1 MSLEFFDQGKKYVG
15 GANDNICPICYEDLN
30 ETQVTIMCHECNQ
43 KFHYECIKEWC
54 TTSNGYRNG
63 CPSCRNPDICTNN
76 FEAERLEAQ
85 RRERDRIREERDR
98 LREERI
104 ATALDAPNAEFNM
117 TQALEV
123 LRRSYREYSMED
135 GTGIGRARI
144 IEANREFTQME
155 NHLSR
160 VWNWMRNHLREF
172 IEDLNVPFPNQNNY
186 EEPNEQSERTDNARS
201 LLQEIEDNPNWYRT
215 PRLNNSKDVA
225 HLCELYDLM
234 IINWEEYD
242 RLEGIDG
249 YTIGGYFTELFGRPF
264 RFLFTEEQNIY
275 AQRIRAQRKYKSLQ
289 VKIFIFTLILQNRD
303 THTREQGNNADRGAQ
318 TDDDLGQGN
327 NAEAERLAVRI
338 AEINAQIED
347 ARNRRIAAERRIEE
361 ANMRTAEAERR
372 IAEIQRRQRVAEEEA
387 ERQIA
392 DAQREAPREQTLTA
406 AEADAIAA
414 QVVAERRERSPDDP
428 RRMSF
433 AEAEA
438 IAAQIVEERNARTVA
453 EGRIADAER
462 RTADARIRALEA
474 ERRTAE
480 EEQQIADAER
490 QIADMGI
497 SGGKPKKRTYKKRT
511 YKKRTY
517 KKRTYKKK
525 TKQLFGWG
533 KNPKLEKFWRELASG
548 KKVII
553 VYNNDKIENYNMP
566 KTKNA
571 AHKKYIELLNN
582 NEIKAI
588 ITSGQSSDIYEALY
602 KRVKNKSPQEII
614 KNYKKYLWQYKS
626 GEKEYYL

>member
-15 GANDNICPICYEDLN
+15 GADDNICPICREDLN
-30 ETQVTIMCHECNQ
+30 ETELTIMCHECGQ
-43 KFHYECIKEWC
+43 KFHHECIKEWC
-54 TTSNGYRNG
+54 TTSSSYTNQKG
-63 CPSCRNPDICTNN
+63 CPSCRNPDICTNNN

-85 RRERDRIREERDR
+85 RRERER

-104 ATALDAPNAEFNM
+104 GVALDALDAEFNM

-123 LRRSYREYSMED
+123 LRLHYREYSMED
-135 GTGIGRARI
+135 GTDIGRARI

-186 EEPNEQSERTDNARS
+186 EEPNEQPERTDNARS
-201 LLQEIEDNPNWYRT
+201 LLQEIEDNPNWFRT

-225 HLCELYDLM
+225 HLCDLYDLM

-249 YTIGGYFTELFGRPF
+249 YTIGGYFTELFGRPL

-275 AQRIRAQRKYKSLQ
+275 DQRIRAQRKYKSLQ

-318 TDDDLGQGN
+318 TDDDLGRRTSRGTSPPTSDSGVSWASIATRGTARSDDLGLRQL
-327 NAEAERLAVRI
+327 ERDAERRRLDAEEDELAARI
-338 AEINAQIED
+338 AEIRAQID
-347 ARNRRIAAERRIEE
+347 AERNRRNAAEMRIEA
-361 ANMRTAEAERR
+361 ANMRT
-372 IAEIQRRQRVAEEEA
+372 EEA
-387 ERQIA
+387 EQ
-392 DAQREAPREQTLTA
+392 
-406 AEADAIAA
+406 
-414 QVVAERRERSPDDP
+414 
-428 RRMSF
+428 
-433 AEAEA
+433 
-438 IAAQIVEERNARTVA
+438 
-453 EGRIADAER
+453 RIA
-462 RTADARIRALEA
+462 EA

-480 EEQQIADAER
+480 AER

-497 SGGKPKKRTYKKRT
+497 SGGKP
-511 YKKRTY
+511 KKRTY

-614 KNYKKYLWQYKS
+614 KNYKKYLWQYES

>member
-15 GANDNICPICYEDLN
+15 GADDNICPICHEDLN
-30 ETQVTIMCHECNQ
+30 ETQVTIMCHECGQ
-43 KFHYECIKEWC
+43 KFHHECIKEWC
-54 TTSNGYRNG
+54 TTSSGYTNQKG
-63 CPSCRNPDICTNN
+63 CPSCRDPNICTNNN

-85 RRERDRIREERDR
+85 RRERER

-104 ATALDAPNAEFNM
+104 GVALDALDAEFNM

-123 LRRSYREYSMED
+123 LRLHYREYSMED
-135 GTGIGRARI
+135 GTDIGRARI
-144 IEANREFTQME
+144 VEANREFTQME

-160 VWNWMRNHLREF
+160 VWDWMLNHLMDF
-172 IEDLNVPFPNQNNY
+172 FEDLNVPFPNQNIY

-201 LLQEIEDNPNWYRT
+201 LLQEIEDNPNWFRT

-225 HLCELYDLM
+225 HLCDLYDLM

-264 RFLFTEEQNIY
+264 RFLFREEQNIY
-275 AQRIRAQRKYKSLQ
+275 AQRIRAQRIYKSLQ
-289 VKIFIFTLILQNRD
+289 VKIFIFTMILQNRD
-303 THTREQGNNADRGAQ
+303 THTREQVNNADRGAQ
-318 TDDDLGQGN
+318 TDDDLGPVMPATLEREQTQMEAPREQTLTA
-327 NAEAERLAVRI
+327 AEAVAIAAQIAAEEAAAPRRRGRRPLTAAEADAIAAQIVAERRERDRHRGAQTNTEAGIDVQI
-338 AEINAQIED
+338 AELNAQID
-347 ARNRRIAAERRIEE
+347 AERNRRDAAEMRIAE

-372 IAEIQRRQRVAEEEA
+372 IA
-387 ERQIA
+387 
-392 DAQREAPREQTLTA
+392 
-406 AEADAIAA
+406 
-414 QVVAERRERSPDDP
+414 
-428 RRMSF
+428 
-433 AEAEA
+433 
-438 IAAQIVEERNARTVA
+438 
-453 EGRIADAER
+453 DAER
-462 RTADARIRALEA
+462 R
-474 ERRTAE
+474 
-480 EEQQIADAER
+480 
-490 QIADMGI
+490 IADMGI
-497 SGGKPKKRTYKKRT
+497 SGGKP
-511 YKKRTY
+511 KKRTY

-614 KNYKKYLWQYKS
+614 KNYKKYLWQYES

>member
-1 MSLEFFDQGKKYVG
+1 MSFEFFDQGKKYVG
-15 GANDNICPICYEDLN
+15 GADDNICPICHEDLN

-43 KFHYECIKEWC
+43 KFHHECIKEWC
-54 TTSNGYRNG
+54 STSSYTNQKG
-63 CPSCRNPDICTNN
+63 CPLCRDPNICTNN
-76 FEAERLEAQ
+76 FE
-85 RRERDRIREERDR
+85 
-98 LREERI
+98 
-104 ATALDAPNAEFNM
+104 PEFNM
-117 TQALEV
+117 TQALEE
-123 LRRSYREYSMED
+123 LRLHHREYSMED
-135 GTGIGRARI
+135 GTDIGRARLRD
-144 IEANREFTQME
+144 ASREFTQME
-155 NHLSR
+155 NQFQG
-160 VWNWMRNHLREF
+160 VWNWMLNHLMDF
-172 IEDLNVPFPNQNNY
+172 FEDLNVPFPNQNNY
-186 EEPNEQSERTDNARS
+186 EEPNVQSERTDNARS
-201 LLQEIEDNPNWYRT
+201 LLQEIENNPNWFRT

-225 HLCELYDLM
+225 HLCDLYDLM
-234 IINWEEYD
+234 ILNWDEYK

-249 YTIGGYFTELFGRPF
+249 YTIGGYFTELFGRPL

-275 AQRIRAQRKYKSLQ
+275 AQRIRAQRIYKSLQ
-289 VKIFIFTLILQNRD
+289 VKIFIFTLILQKRD
-303 THTREQGNNADRGAQ
+303 TITREQVNNAVRGAQ
-318 TDDDLGQGN
+318 TDP
-327 NAEAERLAVRI
+327 EAGIDVQI
-338 AEINAQIED
+338 AEINAQIE
-347 ARNRRIAAERRIEE
+347 AERMVRNAAEMRIAE
-361 ANMRTAEAERR
+361 ANMRTAEAEQR
-372 IAEIQRRQRVAEEEA
+372 IA
-387 ERQIA
+387 
-392 DAQREAPREQTLTA
+392 
-406 AEADAIAA
+406 
-414 QVVAERRERSPDDP
+414 
-428 RRMSF
+428 
-433 AEAEA
+433 
-438 IAAQIVEERNARTVA
+438 
-453 EGRIADAER
+453 
-462 RTADARIRALEA
+462 EA

-480 EEQQIADAER
+480 AER

-497 SGGKPKKRTYKKRT
+497 SGGKPKKRTYKKRTYKKRT

-614 KNYKKYLWQYKS
+614 KNYKKYLWQYES

>member
-1 MSLEFFDQGKKYVG
+1 MSLEFFDQVKKYVG
-15 GANDNICPICYEDLN
+15 GADDNICPICHEDLN
-30 ETQVTIMCHECNQ
+30 ETEETIMCHECGQ
-43 KFHYECIKEWC
+43 KFHHECIKEWC
-54 TTSNGYRNG
+54 TTSSGYTNQKG
-63 CPSCRNPDICTNN
+63 CPSCRDPNICTNN
-76 FEAERLEAQ
+76 FE
-85 RRERDRIREERDR
+85 
-98 LREERI
+98 
-104 ATALDAPNAEFNM
+104 PEFNM
-117 TQALEV
+117 TQALED
-123 LRRSYREYSMED
+123 LILSHREYSMDD
-135 GTGIGRARI
+135 GTEIGRARLT
-144 IEANREFTQME
+144 EAYREFAQMQ

-160 VWNWMRNHLREF
+160 VWNWMLNHLIEF
-172 IEDLNVPFPNQNNY
+172 IEDFNVPFPNQNNY
-186 EEPNEQSERTDNARS
+186 EEPNEQSNRTDNARS
-201 LLQEIEDNPNWYRT
+201 LLQEIEENPNWFRT

-225 HLCELYDLM
+225 HLCDLYDLM
-234 IINWEEYD
+234 ILNWDEYK
-242 RLEGIDG
+242 RLEGG
-249 YTIGGYFTELFGRPF
+249 YLTELFGRPL

-275 AQRIRAQRKYKSLQ
+275 AQRRRAQQKYKRLQ
-289 VKIFIFTLILQNRD
+289 AKIHIFGMILQNRD
-303 THTREQGNNADRGAQ
+303 THTRGQVNNADRGA
-318 TDDDLGQGN
+318 LPAG
-327 NAEAERLAVRI
+327 
-338 AEINAQIED
+338 
-347 ARNRRIAAERRIEE
+347 AAL
-361 ANMRTAEAERR
+361 
-372 IAEIQRRQRVAEEEA
+372 RVV
-387 ERQIA
+387 
-392 DAQREAPREQTLTA
+392 
-406 AEADAIAA
+406 AA

-438 IAAQIVEERNARTVA
+438 IAAQIVAERRARTAA
-453 EGRIADAER
+453 ERRIADAER
-462 RTADARIRALEA
+462 RTADADMRTAEA

-480 EEQQIADAER
+480 AERQIADAER

-497 SGGKPKKRTYKKRT
+497 SGGKPKKRT

-614 KNYKKYLWQYKS
+614 KNYKKYLWQYES

>member
-15 GANDNICPICYEDLN
+15 GADDNICPICREDLN
-30 ETQVTIMCHECNQ
+30 ETELTIMCHECGQ
-43 KFHYECIKEWC
+43 KFHHECIKEWC
-54 TTSNGYRNG
+54 TTSSSYTNQKG
-63 CPSCRNPDICTNN
+63 CPSCRNPDICTNNN

-85 RRERDRIREERDR
+85 RRERER

-104 ATALDAPNAEFNM
+104 GVALDALDAEFNM

-123 LRRSYREYSMED
+123 LRLHYREYSMED
-135 GTGIGRARI
+135 GTDIGRARI

-186 EEPNEQSERTDNARS
+186 EEPNEQPERTDNARS

-225 HLCELYDLM
+225 HLCDLYDLM

-318 TDDDLGQGN
+318 TDDDLGRRTSRGTSPPTSDSGVSWASIATRGTARSDDLGLRQL
-327 NAEAERLAVRI
+327 ERDAERRRLDAEEDELAARI
-338 AEINAQIED
+338 AEIRAQID
-347 ARNRRIAAERRIEE
+347 AERNRRNAAEMRIEA
-361 ANMRTAEAERR
+361 ANMRT
-372 IAEIQRRQRVAEEEA
+372 EEA
-387 ERQIA
+387 EQ
-392 DAQREAPREQTLTA
+392 
-406 AEADAIAA
+406 
-414 QVVAERRERSPDDP
+414 
-428 RRMSF
+428 
-433 AEAEA
+433 
-438 IAAQIVEERNARTVA
+438 
-453 EGRIADAER
+453 RIA
-462 RTADARIRALEA
+462 EA

-480 EEQQIADAER
+480 AER

-614 KNYKKYLWQYKS
+614 KNYKKYLWQYES

>member
-15 GANDNICPICYEDLN
+15 GADDNICPICHEDLN
-30 ETQVTIMCHECNQ
+30 ETQVTIMCHECGQ
-43 KFHYECIKEWC
+43 KFHHECIKEWC
-54 TTSNGYRNG
+54 TTSSGYTNQKG
-63 CPSCRNPDICTNN
+63 CPSCRDPNICTNNN

-85 RRERDRIREERDR
+85 RRERER

-104 ATALDAPNAEFNM
+104 GVALDALDAEFNM

-123 LRRSYREYSMED
+123 LRLHYREYSMED
-135 GTGIGRARI
+135 GTDIGRARI
-144 IEANREFTQME
+144 VEANREFTQME

-160 VWNWMRNHLREF
+160 VWDWMLNHLMDF
-172 IEDLNVPFPNQNNY
+172 FEDLNVPFPNQNIY

-201 LLQEIEDNPNWYRT
+201 LLQEIEDNPNWFRT

-225 HLCELYDLM
+225 HLCDLYDLM

-264 RFLFTEEQNIY
+264 RFLFREEQNIY
-275 AQRIRAQRKYKSLQ
+275 AQRIRAQRIYKSLQ
-289 VKIFIFTLILQNRD
+289 VKIFIFTMILQNRD
-303 THTREQGNNADRGAQ
+303 THTREQVNNADRGAQ
-318 TDDDLGQGN
+318 TDDDLGPVMPATLEREQTQMEAPREQTLTA
-327 NAEAERLAVRI
+327 AEAVAIAAQIAAEEAAAPRRRGRRPLTAAEADAIAAQIVAERRERDRHRGAQTNTEAGIDVQI
-338 AEINAQIED
+338 AELNAQID
-347 ARNRRIAAERRIEE
+347 AERNRRDAAEMRIAE

-372 IAEIQRRQRVAEEEA
+372 IA
-387 ERQIA
+387 
-392 DAQREAPREQTLTA
+392 
-406 AEADAIAA
+406 
-414 QVVAERRERSPDDP
+414 
-428 RRMSF
+428 
-433 AEAEA
+433 
-438 IAAQIVEERNARTVA
+438 
-453 EGRIADAER
+453 DAER
-462 RTADARIRALEA
+462 R
-474 ERRTAE
+474 
-480 EEQQIADAER
+480 
-490 QIADMGI
+490 IADMGI
-497 SGGKPKKRTYKKRT
+497 SGGKPKKRT

-614 KNYKKYLWQYKS
+614 KNYKKYLWQYES

>member
-1 MSLEFFDQGKKYVG
+1 MNLEFFDQEKKYVG
-15 GANDNICPICYEDLN
+15 GADDNICPICREDLN
-30 ETQVTIMCHECNQ
+30 ETELTIMCHECGQ
-43 KFHYECIKEWC
+43 KFHHECIKEWC
-54 TTSNGYRNG
+54 TTSSSYTNQKG

-85 RRERDRIREERDR
+85 RRERER

-104 ATALDAPNAEFNM
+104 GVALDALDAEFNM

-123 LRRSYREYSMED
+123 LRLRYREYSMED
-135 GTGIGRARI
+135 GTMEGRARI

-160 VWNWMRNHLREF
+160 VWDWMLNHLMDF
-172 IEDLNVPFPNQNNY
+172 FEDLNVPFPNQNIY

-201 LLQEIEDNPNWYRT
+201 LLQEIEDNPNWFRT

-225 HLCELYDLM
+225 HLCDLYDLM

-242 RLEGIDG
+242 RLERIDG

-264 RFLFTEEQNIY
+264 RFLFREEQNIY
-275 AQRIRAQRKYKSLQ
+275 AQRIRAQRIYKSLQ
-289 VKIFIFTLILQNRD
+289 VKIFIFTMILQNRD
-303 THTREQGNNADRGAQ
+303 THTREEVNNADRGAQ
-318 TDDDLGQGN
+318 TDDDLGPVMP
-327 NAEAERLAVRI
+327 ATLER
-338 AEINAQIED
+338 EQTQ
-347 ARNRRIAAERRIEE
+347 
-361 ANMRTAEAERR
+361 M
-372 IAEIQRRQRVAEEEA
+372 
-387 ERQIA
+387 
-392 DAQREAPREQTLTA
+392 EAPREQTLTPSTA
-406 AEADAIAA
+406 YLRALRRRGIAT
-414 QVVAERRERSPDDP
+414 QLEISPP
-428 RRMSF
+428 
-433 AEAEA
+433 EAEA
-438 IAAQIVEERNARTVA
+438 IAAQIVAERRERDRRRAVSEEDELAA
-453 EGRIADAER
+453 RIAEIRAQIDAER
-462 RTADARIRALEA
+462 NRRNAAEMRIEAANMRTEEA
-474 ERRTAE
+474 EQRIAEAEQRTAE
-480 EEQQIADAER
+480 AQR

-517 KKRTYKKK
+517 KKK
-525 TKQLFGWG
+525 TKQLFAWG

-588 ITSGQSSDIYEALY
+588 ITSGQSSDTYEALY

-614 KNYKKYLWQYKS
+614 KNYKKYLWQYES

>member
-54 TTSNGYRNG
+54 TTSTGYING

-242 RLEGIDG
+242 RLDSIDG

-289 VKIFIFTLILQNRD
+289 VKIFIFTMILQNRD
-303 THTREQGNNADRGAQ
+303 THTRE
-318 TDDDLGQGN
+318 QGN

-392 DAQREAPREQTLTA
+392 DA
-406 AEADAIAA
+406 
-414 QVVAERRERSPDDP
+414 
-428 RRMSF
+428 
-433 AEAEA
+433 
-438 IAAQIVEERNARTVA
+438 
-453 EGRIADAER
+453 
-462 RTADARIRALEA
+462 
-474 ERRTAE
+474 
-480 EEQQIADAER
+480 ER

-497 SGGKPKKRTYKKRT
+497 SGGKP
-511 YKKRTY
+511 KKRTY

>member
-1 MSLEFFDQGKKYVG
+1 
-15 GANDNICPICYEDLN
+15 
-30 ETQVTIMCHECNQ
+30 
-43 KFHYECIKEWC
+43 
-54 TTSNGYRNG
+54 
-63 CPSCRNPDICTNN
+63 
-76 FEAERLEAQ
+76 
-85 RRERDRIREERDR
+85 
-98 LREERI
+98 
-104 ATALDAPNAEFNM
+104 M

-123 LRRSYREYSMED
+123 LRLHYREYSMED
-135 GTGIGRARI
+135 GTDIGRARI

-186 EEPNEQSERTDNARS
+186 EEPNEQPERTDNARS
-201 LLQEIEDNPNWYRT
+201 LLQEIEDNPNWFRT

-225 HLCELYDLM
+225 HLCDLYDLM

-249 YTIGGYFTELFGRPF
+249 YTIGGYFTELFGRPL

-275 AQRIRAQRKYKSLQ
+275 DQRIRAQRKYKSLQ

-318 TDDDLGQGN
+318 TDDDLGRRTSRGTSPPTSDSGVSWASIATRGTARSDDLGLRQL
-327 NAEAERLAVRI
+327 ERDAERRRLDAEEDELAARI
-338 AEINAQIED
+338 AEIRAQID
-347 ARNRRIAAERRIEE
+347 AERNRRNAAEMRIEA
-361 ANMRTAEAERR
+361 ANMRT
-372 IAEIQRRQRVAEEEA
+372 EEA
-387 ERQIA
+387 EQ
-392 DAQREAPREQTLTA
+392 
-406 AEADAIAA
+406 
-414 QVVAERRERSPDDP
+414 
-428 RRMSF
+428 
-433 AEAEA
+433 
-438 IAAQIVEERNARTVA
+438 
-453 EGRIADAER
+453 RIA
-462 RTADARIRALEA
+462 EA

-480 EEQQIADAER
+480 AER

-614 KNYKKYLWQYKS
+614 KNYKKYLWQYES

>member
-15 GANDNICPICYEDLN
+15 GADDNICPICHEDLN
-30 ETQVTIMCHECNQ
+30 ETEETIMCHECNQ
-43 KFHYECIKEWC
+43 KFHHECIKEWC
-54 TTSNGYRNG
+54 TTSSGYTNQKG
-63 CPSCRNPDICTNN
+63 CPLCRDPNICTNN
-76 FEAERLEAQ
+76 FE
-85 RRERDRIREERDR
+85 
-98 LREERI
+98 
-104 ATALDAPNAEFNM
+104 PEFNM
-117 TQALEV
+117 TQALED
-123 LRRSYREYSMED
+123 LTRSHRDREYSMED
-135 GTGIGRARI
+135 GTEIGRARI
-144 IEANREFTQME
+144 REANREFTQME
-155 NHLSR
+155 NQFQEVWHWMLDHL
-160 VWNWMRNHLREF
+160 LEF
-172 IEDLNVPFPNQNNY
+172 IEDFNVPFPNQNNY
-186 EEPNEQSERTDNARS
+186 EEPNEQSNRTDNARS
-201 LLQEIEDNPNWYRT
+201 LLQEIEDNPNWFRT

-225 HLCELYDLM
+225 HLCDLYDLM
-234 IINWEEYD
+234 ILNWEEYG

-249 YTIGGYFTELFGRPF
+249 YTIGGYFTELFGRPL

-289 VKIFIFTLILQNRD
+289 VKIFIFKLILQNRD
-303 THTREQGNNADRGAQ
+303 THTRGQVNNADRGAQ
-318 TDDDLGQGN
+318 T
-327 NAEAERLAVRI
+327 NAEAESLAVRI
-338 AEINAQIED
+338 AEINAQID
-347 ARNRRIAAERRIEE
+347 AERNRRDAAEMRTAEVELRIADAERRIAD

-372 IAEIQRRQRVAEEEA
+372 IA
-387 ERQIA
+387 
-392 DAQREAPREQTLTA
+392 DAT
-406 AEADAIAA
+406 
-414 QVVAERRERSPDDP
+414 
-428 RRMSF
+428 
-433 AEAEA
+433 
-438 IAAQIVEERNARTVA
+438 
-453 EGRIADAER
+453 EGV
-462 RTADARIRALEA
+462 LE
-474 ERRTAE
+474 
-480 EEQQIADAER
+480 
-490 QIADMGI
+490 DMGI
-497 SGGKPKKRTYKKRT
+497 SGGKPKKRT

-614 KNYKKYLWQYKS
+614 KNYKKYLWQYES

>member
-15 GANDNICPICYEDLN
+15 GADDNICPICREDLN
-30 ETQVTIMCHECNQ
+30 ETELTIMCHECGQ
-43 KFHYECIKEWC
+43 KFHHECIKEWC
-54 TTSNGYRNG
+54 TTSSSYTNQKG
-63 CPSCRNPDICTNN
+63 CPSCRNPDICTNNN

-85 RRERDRIREERDR
+85 RRERER

-104 ATALDAPNAEFNM
+104 GVALDALDAEFNM

-123 LRRSYREYSMED
+123 LRLHYREYSMED
-135 GTGIGRARI
+135 GTDIGRARI

-186 EEPNEQSERTDNARS
+186 EEPNEQPERTDNARS

-225 HLCELYDLM
+225 HLCDLYDLM

-249 YTIGGYFTELFGRPF
+249 YTIGGYFTELFGRPL

-275 AQRIRAQRKYKSLQ
+275 DQRIRAQRKYKSLQ

-318 TDDDLGQGN
+318 TDDDLGRRTSRGTSPPTSDSGVSWASIATRGTARSDDLGLRQL
-327 NAEAERLAVRI
+327 ERDAERRRLDAEEDELAARI
-338 AEINAQIED
+338 AEIRAQID
-347 ARNRRIAAERRIEE
+347 AERNRRNAAEMRIEA
-361 ANMRTAEAERR
+361 ANMRT
-372 IAEIQRRQRVAEEEA
+372 EEA
-387 ERQIA
+387 EQ
-392 DAQREAPREQTLTA
+392 
-406 AEADAIAA
+406 
-414 QVVAERRERSPDDP
+414 
-428 RRMSF
+428 
-433 AEAEA
+433 
-438 IAAQIVEERNARTVA
+438 
-453 EGRIADAER
+453 RIA
-462 RTADARIRALEA
+462 EA

-480 EEQQIADAER
+480 AER

-614 KNYKKYLWQYKS
+614 KNYKKYLWQYES